1 MFGLTLSPTILKIIG
16 VVALVAGLILCFGL
30 AQHSAEKRGYE
41 KAQNEYTQKALIAQ
55 AAARKREQELQTKL
69 EDAQNEA
76 RNREAVLMAAADS
89 ARSERDGMRDEL
101 ASISDR
107 LSRASADSLRKYAAT
122 ANAVLQECTD
132 QLTEMA
138 RKADGHASDALML
151 MHGWPQQK

>member
-1 MFGLTLSPTILKIIG
+1 MFGITLSPTILKIIG
-16 VVALVAGLILCFGL
+16 VVALVIGLIFCFEL
-30 AQHSAEKRGYE
+30 AQRSAEKRGYE

-101 ASISDR
+101 TSISDR

-122 ANAVLQECTD
+122 ANSVLKECTV

-138 RKADGHASDALML
+138 RKADGHASDSMML
-151 MHGWPQQK
+151 QTAWPK